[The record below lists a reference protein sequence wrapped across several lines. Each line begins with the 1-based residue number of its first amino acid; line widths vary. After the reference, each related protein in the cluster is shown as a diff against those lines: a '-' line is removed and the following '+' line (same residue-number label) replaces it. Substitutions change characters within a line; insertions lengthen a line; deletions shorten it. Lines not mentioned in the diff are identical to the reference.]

1 MNPLPENLQL
11 YGAVAMSLGIGLMFG
26 VERGWRQR
34 ELPDGARAAGVRTF
48 ALIGLLGGVAGALG
62 TAVGDLMAIA
72 MFIALA
78 SAVIASHVTGV
89 DETKDRSI
97 TTLIAALLTFAL
109 GVLAVRGDM
118 VLAAAV
124 AVVAVALLDLREAMH
139 GWIQRIDK
147 AELSAAIK
155 LLLISVVVLPVLPDR
170 GYGPGGVLNPYEL
183 WWMVVL
189 VASISFVGM
198 AAIRVVG
205 PRHGLLMTGA
215 LGGLAS
221 STAVTLTSARL
232 AAAVPAVT
240 NAAVAAIAAASA
252 VSLAR
257 TVVLA
262 TVLSPEAGA
271 GVASVLIPGVLGAVA
286 AMFIHLRRQPEGPG
300 NLPALDFG
308 PSADLGL
315 AIKFGLFLAG
325 FSVAAWYVGQQLGDA
340 GVIGAAAVSGLID
353 VDAVTVSLSRQGPA
367 ALAARG
373 ILAAVAV
380 NVFVKAVYAVAIAG
394 RKILIPMAATTAATF
409 VGMAAGMLLLVP

>member
-11 YGAVAMSLGIGLMFG
+11 YGAVALSLGIGLMFG

-62 TAVGDLMAIA
+62 TAVGDLMATA

-78 SAVIASHVTGV
+78 SAVIAAHVTGV

-124 AVVAVALLDLREAMH
+124 AVVAVALLDLRDAMH

-155 LLLISVVVLPVLPDR
+155 LLLISVVVLPVLPDL
-170 GYGPGGVLNPYEL
+170 GYGPGGVLNPFEL

-240 NAAVAAIAAASA
+240 NAAAAAIAAASA
-252 VSLAR
+252 ASLAR

-262 TVLSPEAGA
+262 TVLSPAVGA

-286 AMFIHLRRQPEGPG
+286 AMFIHLRRQPEAPG
-300 NLPALDFG
+300 NLPVLDFG

-325 FSVAAWYVGQQLGDA
+325 FSVVAWYVGQQLGDA

-380 NVFVKAVYAVAIAG
+380 NVFVKAVYAAAIAG
-394 RKILIPMAATTAATF
+394 HKILIPMAATTAATF